1 MRWIVLLAALAMPV
15 VAWLSQTGQFGP
27 TNGAISDRYPTLLV
41 AAGYA
46 FSIWGLIFLLDVVF
60 GLWQLRRRTPDF
72 NARVRGWATVGFAL
86 TAAWMPVFSQ
96 QAFLPALAIIWA
108 ALLCMAVAAVRAAPL
123 NATAGQ
129 RAFAA
134 YPLAL
139 HAGWLT
145 MAAFLNTAQV
155 IVAYGWLDTANMLP
169 WSLVLLGLAT
179 LLAWCMNLLLRG
191 HYAYPV
197 AVIWA
202 LVGVYVKQ
210 SGWRLPGAETIAPLA
225 LGIAAL
231 LLLQTLMLR
240 ARAWRAPSVAVVA
253 EHRYRR

>member
-15 VAWLSQTGQFGP
+15 VAWLSQSGQFGP

-46 FSIWGLIFLLDVVF
+46 FSIWGVIFLLDVVF
-60 GLWQLRRRTPDF
+60 GLWQLRRPVPDA
-72 NARVRGWATVGFAL
+72 NAGVRGWAAAGFAL
-86 TAAWMPVFSQ
+86 TAVWMPVFSQ
-96 QAFLPALAIIWA
+96 QAFLPALAIIWG
-108 ALLCMAVAAVRAAPL
+108 ALLCLAVAAVKAAPL
-123 NATAGQ
+123 TATAGQ

-139 HAGWLT
+139 HAGWLS

-155 IVAYGWLDTANMLP
+155 IVAYRWLDTGNMLP

-231 LLLQTLMLR
+231 LFLQTLMLR
-240 ARAWRAPSVAVVA
+240 ARAWRAPRAIVVA